1 MYTRG
6 HGLSTLTWTFTP
18 LISLK
23 EWDVGPALT
32 WSCPINSIDWA
43 RITPLNLEI
52 YYRAHKY
59 LAGANFINWLKEIDF
74 TDPGESAW
82 FKHRPAFKSLSPWI
96 CLDYIRNF
104 LGYIFSCLYT
114 WLDYTDEN
122 IVQPDLAV
130 FTRCDGGSIN
140 SFVNTWPWFHGRI
153 VQWFSQSI
161 ELAWHSSSRQV

>member
-114 WLDYTDEN
+114 WLDYILVIYTSCLHRSQELRLYE
-122 IVQPDLAV
+122 IKAAEWASQQLL
-130 FTRCDGGSIN
+130 SIN
-140 SFVNTWPWFHGRI
+140 F
-153 VQWFSQSI
+153 
-161 ELAWHSSSRQV
+161 ELIPKFIGLFEPVVRSTRL